1 MKDAGEGGR
10 GDAGTRGR
18 GERAAATI
26 AIGSE
31 MLSPLRQDTNSLWLT
46 ERLEEVGISVVRKS
60 IVPDDPDAIGEE
72 ITFASRVAG
81 LVVTTG
87 GLGPTADDVT
97 VPAVARRLGMAVRR
111 DEAYVA
117 WMRERFARRGI
128 PMPATNEKQADFI
141 VGARVLENPRGTA
154 PGFWIRA
161 EGSEYVILPGV
172 PSEMREIME
181 VRVLPVLR
189 ERAGSLVARRRVLR
203 VGGMGESAVEELVAP
218 VYAKWK
224 DDPVTILASPGE
236 VQLHLRVVGEPEEAA
251 RRLDEMEEDFRRVLG
266 SRIFSRDEDLPSR
279 VGRLLR
285 DSGKT
290 LAVAES
296 CTGGLI
302 AKLLTDV
309 PGSSDYFLGGVVS
322 YGNDAK
328 RELLAVRSETLEEH
342 GAVSSQAA
350 LEMARGAL
358 ARFDADIAVAV
369 TGIAGPDGG
378 TPEKPVGTVYF
389 ALARRDGAETAKK
402 REFNGDRAAVR
413 QAASL
418 HALELV
424 RRGALNE

>member
-1 MKDAGEGGR
+1 
-10 GDAGTRGR
+10 
-18 GERAAATI
+18 
-26 AIGSE
+26 

-60 IVPDDPDAIGEE
+60 IVPDDPEAIGEE
-72 ITFASRVAG
+72 ITFASRAAG

-97 VPAVARRLGMAVRR
+97 VPAVARRLGMAIRR
-111 DEAYVA
+111 DEGYVTR
-117 WMRERFARRGI
+117 MRERFASRGMR
-128 PMPATNEKQADFI
+128 MPSTNEKQADFI
-141 VGARVLENPRGTA
+141 VGAQVLENPRGTA
-154 PGFWIRA
+154 PGFWISA
-161 EGSEYVILPGV
+161 DGNEYVILPGV
-172 PSEMREIME
+172 PSEMREIMRE
-181 VRVLPVLR
+181 RVLPALR

-203 VGGMGESAVEELVAP
+203 VGGMGESAVEELVTP

-236 VQLHLRVVGEPEEAA
+236 VQLHLRVVGEPDEAA

-266 SRIFSRDEDLPSR
+266 ARIFSRDEDLSSSL
-279 VGRLLR
+279 GRLLR
-285 DSGKT
+285 ERGKT

-309 PGSSDYFLGGVVS
+309 PGSSDYFLGGVVP

-328 RELLAVRSETLEEH
+328 RELLAVRRETLEEH

-358 ARFDADIAVAV
+358 ARFDSDFAVAV

-389 ALARRDGAETAKK
+389 ALARRDGGETTKK

-413 QAASL
+413 QSASL

-424 RRGALNE
+424 RRSAANE